1 MKMVHL
7 DKTIRISYNV
17 SMNSFRGVG
26 WHEQVLIRKQ

>member
-7 DKTIRISYNV
+7 DKTICSSYNKNK
-17 SMNSFRGVG
+17 NSFRGVG